1 MDKWEYQN
9 KPSYLENRVIR
20 EPFKRRTAC
29 TCFFIKKIIYFQVG
43 AAIVNEE
50 KKIVGIGYNGFPKG

>member
-1 MDKWEYQN
+1 ML
-9 KPSYLENRVIR
+9 LENRLSGGLPVHV
-20 EPFKRRTAC
+20 FYQKGT
-29 TCFFIKKIIYFQVG
+29 IYFQVG